1 MSQQTGRIHPAGL
14 IDGVSPD
21 VKHWFCGPDDPTDQ
35 GTHRHANPEHEVVE
49 GVLVDVV
56 KLVVE
61 LRSKVYQ
68 VTEVVVWII
77 LQYTIEITNSTYRL
91 RINAGRAYS

>member
-1 MSQQTGRIHPAGL
+1 MSQESRGVHPASL
-14 IDGVSPD
+14 VYCVAPD
-21 VKHWFCGPDDPTDQ
+21 IKHRLGGPDYPADQRPGSHSDPQ
-35 GTHRHANPEHEVVE
+35 HEVVE

-68 VTEVVVWII
+68 VTEMVIWII
-77 LQYTIEITNSTYRL
+77 LQ
-91 RINAGRAYS
+91 

>member
-77 LQYTIEITNSTYRL
+77 LQ
-91 RINAGRAYS
+91 